1 MFRGFEYVISKENV
15 MSSTVASN
23 GRVTIPK
30 AIREALQLVPGSAVE
45 FSINALGE
53 VVLRAERHPMAR
65 DWVQDCFEVTH
76 GKAQMKRRTGEL
88 MARLPARNK

>member
-1 MFRGFEYVISKENV
+1 

-30 AIREALQLVPGSAVE
+30 AIREALQLVPGCAVE

-53 VVLRAERHPMAR
+53 VVLRAARHPMAR
-65 DWVQDCFEVTH
+65 DWAQDCFEATH
-76 GKAQMKRRTGEL
+76 GRVDMKRRPNEL
-88 MARLPARNK
+88 MAQLPARCK

>member
-1 MFRGFEYVISKENV
+1 

-30 AIREALQLVPGSAVE
+30 AIRETLQLVPGSAVE

-53 VVLRAERHPMAR
+53 VVLRAVRHPMAR
-65 DWVQDCFEVTH
+65 DWVQDCFEATH
-76 GKAQMKRRTGEL
+76 GRADMKRRTGEL
-88 MARLPARNK
+88 MGQLPARYK

>member
-1 MFRGFEYVISKENV
+1 

-30 AIREALQLVPGSAVE
+30 AIREALQLVPGCAVE

-53 VVLRAERHPMAR
+53 VVLRAVRHPEAR
-65 DWVQDCFEVTH
+65 DWAQDCFEVTH
-76 GKAQMKRRTGEL
+76 SRAKMKRRTGEL
-88 MARLPARNK
+88 MARLPARYK